1 VSRSKKISL
10 GFQVV
15 DTRTSAA
22 LSEVFDRRGPARE
35 VAVMLTKTDPT
46 RSVGVRH
53 LEDYVAADASREDV
67 AALRA
72 AARAMLPPGTV
83 RTA

>member
-15 DTRTSAA
+15 DTRSGEA
-22 LSEVFDRRGPARE
+22 LSEVFDKRGPARE
-35 VAVMLTKTDPT
+35 VASAIYKSDPM
-46 RSVGVRH
+46 RSTGVRH
-53 LEDYVAADASREDV
+53 LEDYVAADASKEDV